1 MDWTSII
8 VAIIAAAGGY
18 LGSLVSNNRHLAVL
32 ETKLDGLKEELTR
45 QGARIDAHNHLNE
58 RITRLEVM
66 AEERKGGGGTP

>member
-1 MDWTSII
+1 MDWTSIV

-18 LGSLVSNNRHLAVL
+18 LGSLVSNNKHLAVL

-58 RITRLEVM
+58 RITKLEVLM
-66 AEERKGGGGTP
+66 EERKGGAT

>member
-8 VAIIAAAGGY
+8 TAIIAAAGGY
-18 LGSLVSNNRHLAVL
+18 IGSLVSNNKHLAVL

-58 RITRLEVM
+58 RITKLEVLM
-66 AEERKGGGGTP
+66 EERKGGAT

>member
-1 MDWTSII
+1 MDWTSIV

-18 LGSLVSNNRHLAVL
+18 LGSLVSNNKHLAVL

-58 RITRLEVM
+58 RITKLEVQM
-66 AEERKGGGGTP
+66 EERKGGAAS

>member
-58 RITRLEVM
+58 RIAKLEVLM
-66 AEERKGGGGTP
+66 EERKGGAT

>member
-58 RITRLEVM
+58 RITKLEVLM
-66 AEERKGGGGTP
+66 EERKGGAT

>member
-18 LGSLVSNNRHLAVL
+18 LGSLVSNNKHLAVL

-58 RITRLEVM
+58 RITKLEVLM
-66 AEERKGGGGTP
+66 EERKGGAT

>member
-18 LGSLVSNNRHLAVL
+18 LGSLVSNNKHLAVL

-58 RITRLEVM
+58 RITKLEVLM
-66 AEERKGGGGTP
+66 EERKGGGAP